1 MRGSLAFLVLATLV
15 AVPASAAKK
24 DTLPDTRPPIFEAL
38 VNCRTITDAT
48 ERLACYDS
56 KVAAIDEAEKND
68 ELVLADKETMKEAR
82 RGLFGFS
89 LPKLRLFGD
98 GEEDED
104 QDEIVATIGSAYQTG
119 AGKWTIVLE
128 DGARWAQIDDK
139 VINRDPSKGMEIKIR
154 KATMGSFFANI
165 GGQRAIRLKRVN

>member
-15 AVPASAAKK
+15 AVPAYAAKK

-82 RGLFGFS
+82 RGLFGFT

-98 GEEDED
+98 GEEAEG
-104 QDEIVATIGSAYQTG
+104 ESELVTKIGSAYQTG
-119 AGKWTIVLE
+119 TGQWTIELE
-128 DGARWAQIDDK
+128 DGARWSQID
-139 VINRDPSKGMEIKIR
+139 NRPLVKQPKPGTEIKIR
-154 KATMGSFFANI
+154 KASLGTYFANI
-165 GGQRAIRLKRVN
+165 GGQRAIRMKRVN